1 LTDVRTLASQQGIA
15 LSVEEAKQAAL
26 RIQRH
31 GARQYLEGLVA
42 DVWPPSE
49 PIETIDRAL
58 IAAYAETTLLAG
70 TARAAQYR
78 LLRGYAPTN
87 FMTSYVLPVSY
98 WFVNPEKHLGDQLN
112 YRDRIR
118 GATGIV
124 LPNGS
129 IIFDARRN
137 RAVPLVDQERYL
149 TILRSASTIGS

>member
-1 LTDVRTLASQQGIA
+1 MAAFRTDRNDRSSVDRRVRG
-15 LSVEEAKQAAL
+15 
-26 RIQRH
+26 
-31 GARQYLEGLVA
+31 
-42 DVWPPSE
+42 
-49 PIETIDRAL
+49 DRL
-58 IAAYAETTLLAG
+58 CWQ
-70 TARAAQYR
+70 ARARAEQYR

-87 FMTSYVLPVSY
+87 FTDQLLLPVSY

-137 RAVPLVDQERYL
+137 RAVPLVDQARYL